1 MKRSMFEEPLSPS
14 TLLKV
19 SRNWT
24 SARPPRR
31 LSCVMLNEVVR
42 PRRAT
47 QDIEASPS
55 STMATLAP
63 ARPPLMDSNAHAAIS
78 QLLDF
83 TKDGSSSRAAI
94 AGRRAACA
102 VAPPPPPPLEFTHYP
117 PLQQQLLSLQQQAAA
132 PAPSLL
138 LLSEEGRVPA
148 GRRRSAKDVFR
159 CADVTL
165 ATGGR
170 GDAATMLASPRAPR
184 AADSRPLWLRND
196 GAENQRR

>member
-1 MKRSMFEEPLSPS
+1 
-14 TLLKV
+14 
-19 SRNWT
+19 
-24 SARPPRR
+24 
-31 LSCVMLNEVVR
+31 MLNEVVR

-117 PLQQQLLSLQQQAAA
+117 PLQQQLLSLQQQAA

-148 GRRRSAKDVFR
+148 GRRRSAKDVYR
-159 CADVTL
+159 CADFTL

-170 GDAATMLASPRAPR
+170 GDPATMLASPRAPR